1 MAIFVDDSTKVVV
14 QGITGRDGGFHSSEM
29 LAYGTKVLA
38 GVTPGRGGQKFQD
51 TVPVYDTVKEAVDEH
66 GVNTSVIFV
75 PPFGAAGAIYE
86 AADAGCKLI
95 VCITEGVPTVDMV
108 KVMPYLE
115 ERGVRLIGPNCP
127 GLLAPGIAKLGI
139 LPTSIVK
146 EGPVGLVSRSGTL
159 TYEVVYQLTAAGL
172 GQTTCLGIGG
182 DPVIGTTFM
191 DAIIAFNEDPQTEA
205 FVMIGEIGGDA
216 EEQAAAY
223 IKENVNKPVVSFIAG
238 QTAPPGKRMGH
249 AGAIVSGGTG
259 TAAEKKVALEAAR
272 QALRRSPGDTTLHA
286 LAATAA
292 WRQFRQSAAP
302 SAYAAVW
309 EDVAFVWV
317 DQKWD
322 IRGITD
328 ESYCVMVPDCPP
340 PPNRHSNLMWVP
352 EVGYSVAQERR
363 LLDHGISA
371 AEAARLAGGLNS
383 QQTMVV
389 MRRDPKV
396 LELIV
401 AKDRTM
407 YPARQEVND
416 QVEVRMLQGSGAMA
430 FYQPAGIKIVTNVG
444 PVP

>member
-1 MAIFVDDSTKVVV
+1 MAIFVDDATKVVV
-14 QGITGRDGGFHSSEM
+14 QGITGRDGGFHAGEM

-51 TVPVYDTVKEAVDEH
+51 TVPVYDTVREAVEQH

-159 TYEVVYQLTAAGL
+159 TYEVVYQLSAAGL

-191 DAIIAFNEDPQTEA
+191 DAIIAFNEDPKTEA

-223 IKENVNKPVVSFIAG
+223 IKEHVKKPVVSFIAG

-259 TAAEKKVALEAAR
+259 TAAEKKAALEAAGV
-272 QALRRSPGDTTLHA
+272 P
-286 LAATAA
+286 
-292 WRQFRQSAAP
+292 
-302 SAYAAVW
+302 
-309 EDVAFVWV
+309 VA
-317 DQKWD
+317 DRPMD
-322 IRGITD
+322 I
-328 ESYCVMVPDCPP
+328 VP
-340 PPNRHSNLMWVP
+340 RL
-352 EVGYSVAQERR
+352 QE
-363 LLDHGISA
+363 IW
-371 AEAARLAGGLNS
+371 
-383 QQTMVV
+383 
-389 MRRDPKV
+389 K
-396 LELIV
+396 
-401 AKDRTM
+401 K
-407 YPARQEVND
+407 
-416 QVEVRMLQGSGAMA
+416 
-430 FYQPAGIKIVTNVG
+430 
-444 PVP
+444 

>member
-14 QGITGRDGGFHSSEM
+14 QGITGRDGGFHTGEM

-51 TVPVYDTVKEAVDEH
+51 TVPVYDTVAEAVQKH

-108 KVMPYLE
+108 KVMPYLA

-139 LPTSIVK
+139 LPTSIVQ

-191 DAIIAFNEDPQTEA
+191 DAIIAFNEDPKTEA

-216 EEQAAAY
+216 EEQAAEY
-223 IKENVNKPVVSFIAG
+223 IKANVKKPVVSFIAG

-249 AGAIVSGGTG
+249 AGAIVSGGSG
-259 TAAEKKVALEAAR
+259 TAAEKKVALEAAGI
-272 QALRRSPGDTTLHA
+272 P
-286 LAATAA
+286 
-292 WRQFRQSAAP
+292 
-302 SAYAAVW
+302 
-309 EDVAFVWV
+309 VA
-317 DQKWD
+317 DRPMD
-322 IRGITD
+322 I
-328 ESYCVMVPDCPP
+328 VPC
-340 PPNRHSNLMWVP
+340 L
-352 EVGYSVAQERR
+352 QE
-363 LLDHGISA
+363 IW
-371 AEAARLAGGLNS
+371 
-383 QQTMVV
+383 
-389 MRRDPKV
+389 K
-396 LELIV
+396 
-401 AKDRTM
+401 K
-407 YPARQEVND
+407 
-416 QVEVRMLQGSGAMA
+416 
-430 FYQPAGIKIVTNVG
+430 
-444 PVP
+444 